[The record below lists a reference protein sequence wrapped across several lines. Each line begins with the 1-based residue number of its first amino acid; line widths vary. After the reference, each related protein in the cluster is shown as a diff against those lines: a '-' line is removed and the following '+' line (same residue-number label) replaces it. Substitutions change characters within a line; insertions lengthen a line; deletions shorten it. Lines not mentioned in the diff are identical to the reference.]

1 MPNIH
6 LDVSEFI
13 SACSERDIKEIV
25 SELVSR
31 DLIKSLQVAS
41 SISINELEFRHDLI
55 KMSEKYISM
64 ESVDIYTVQQIAK
77 KYV

>member
-13 SACSERDIKEIV
+13 SACSEKDIREIV

-31 DLIKSLQVAS
+31 DLIKPLQITS
-41 SISINELEFRHDLI
+41 SVSINELEFREDLI
-55 KMSEKYISM
+55 NMSDKYISM

>member
-13 SACSERDIKEIV
+13 SVCSDRDMKEIV

-31 DLIKSLQVAS
+31 DFIKSLQVAS
-41 SISINELEFRHDLI
+41 SVSINELEFRDDLI

-64 ESVDIYTVQQIAK
+64 DSTDIYVIQSIAK